1 MVGIKPFFSTVFKYS
16 FVLLFKS
23 NFTKSILK
31 SPVIMLCLIP
41 LLLSIFDKEFS
52 KCSVNSFTSPLRR
65 CHIDDSPKFVLCYAL
80 EIFPLLTPLFQ

>member
-1 MVGIKPFFSTVFKYS
+1 MHASFVTLVGKRMVGIKPFFGTMLYYS
-16 FVLLFKS
+16 FVLLFKL

-52 KCSVNSFTSPLRR
+52 KSSVNSFTSQLG
-65 CHIDDSPKFVLCYAL
+65 
-80 EIFPLLTPLFQ
+80 